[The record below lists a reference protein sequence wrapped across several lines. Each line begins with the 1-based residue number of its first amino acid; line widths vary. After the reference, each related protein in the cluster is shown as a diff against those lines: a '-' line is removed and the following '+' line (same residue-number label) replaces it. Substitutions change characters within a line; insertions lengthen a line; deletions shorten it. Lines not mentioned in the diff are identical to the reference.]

1 MQNRTKCLLGVV
13 VCGAL
18 TWSGWTAFSADP
30 PPPANGGIRAF
41 MRMKLDASTK
51 ILEGLTTENFQ
62 MIGEGAKTL
71 QSMSSAEKWRVSN
84 DVLYRQY
91 RRNFVFTPINCS
103 RRQMPAILTARR
115 WPGSSAPCRA
125 SAATITRGPSES
137 PAIEP
142 FGHRRFMAAS
152 ITAVASVSCH
162 AGGAGRS
169 LV

>member
-13 VCGAL
+13 VCSAL

-71 QSMSSAEKWRVSN
+71 QSMSAAEKWRVSN

-91 RRNFVFTPINCS
+91 SAEFRHNADQLLEKANARNLDGATLAWVECTMSCVRCHNHA
-103 RRQMPAILTARR
+103 RAIR
-115 WPGSSAPCRA
+115 
-125 SAATITRGPSES
+125 I
-137 PAIEP
+137 
-142 FGHRRFMAAS
+142 
-152 ITAVASVSCH
+152 
-162 AGGAGRS
+162 AGK
-169 LV
+169 